1 MKISCSKGSAKQLE
15 DVVRNALGGVNSSN
29 NSTYGMEAVEAASGF
44 HSEDLDE
51 IHDKLMSAL
60 GSKAQLSPAYG
71 IGLGDGGF
79 AWLYFNDTSGEIEL
93 LDANGAPLADDA
105 ESAIEYI
112 LGTWGTGVV
121 NSATNTSNISGNPI
135 MAGDENDIPSWLLDY
150 YDVITDQEVANMW
163 GMTVEDVEA
172 EKADNIEAYHAHHIA
187 WMEAKGDYAGL
198 LDSYTTIEVVAE
210 GGDVFPG
217 GVSGG
222 RLFDA
227 TDEIQR
233 YLGIGGEYD
242 DYDETYLD

>member
-1 MKISCSKGSAKQLE
+1 MKISCSKGTAKQLE

-29 NSTYGMEAVEAASGF
+29 NSTYEMEAVEAASGF
-44 HSEDLDE
+44 HSQDLDE
-51 IHDKLMSAL
+51 VHDKLMSAL

-79 AWLYFNDTSGEIEL
+79 AWLYFNDSSGQIEL

-112 LGTWGTGVV
+112 LGTWGTDVV

-135 MAGDENDIPSWLLDY
+135 MAGDENDIPAWLLDY
-150 YDVITDQEVANMW
+150 YDVITDQEAAIMW
-163 GMTVEDVEA
+163 GMTIEDVEA
-172 EKADNIEAYHAHHIA
+172 EKADNVEAYDAHHIA
-187 WMEAKGDYAGL
+187 WMRAKGDYAGL
-198 LDSYTTIEVVAE
+198 LDSYATIEVVAE

-233 YLGIGGEYD
+233 YLGIGSEYD
-242 DYDETYLD
+242 DYDETYFD